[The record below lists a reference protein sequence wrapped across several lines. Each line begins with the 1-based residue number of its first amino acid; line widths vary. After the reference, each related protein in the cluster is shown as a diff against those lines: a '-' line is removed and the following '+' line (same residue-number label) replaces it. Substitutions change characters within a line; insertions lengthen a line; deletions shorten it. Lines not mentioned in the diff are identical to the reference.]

1 MKIRYGDE
9 ERRDVDKGGEAENKI
24 WRLRRIMIR

>member
-1 MKIRYGDE
+1 MKIRYDDE

-24 WRLRRIMIR
+24 GRLRRIMT